1 MVPRSDCSHEQ
12 SDQGLHYSPKRLIYV
27 SWSTSELRVRLAPLN
42 RFKPSS
48 KIFYWPFQG
57 GTSFVDLLCFCSVL
71 CLLCFVRV
79 CLYVLCGHLLGKGW
93 PLGSRLWCLLWV
105 CHFPIGILGQVWYLI
120 VSIPDLCTLT
130 YFKKTFLQM
139 TKALR
144 VNDQCEFSVYN
155 QPSWFLWNKS
165 GFAWLKQ
172 LINSLTNYKKND
184 FSSLADE
191 IVELFNNAQI
201 WVLKLPPLQW
211 PKSSTIYSHFWFQ
224 DFLVYVLDP

>member
-1 MVPRSDCSHEQ
+1 M
-12 SDQGLHYSPKRLIYV
+12 

-71 CLLCFVRV
+71 CWLCFVRV

-120 VSIPDLCTLT
+120 VSIPDLCNLITLQYT
-130 YFKKTFLQM
+130 RMICRHMRHRNVTVKIYMLSLLSMPMQ
-139 TKALR
+139 L
-144 VNDQCEFSVYN
+144 
-155 QPSWFLWNKS
+155 S
-165 GFAWLKQ
+165 GGVIYLIRFWLKQ
-172 LINSLTNYKKND
+172 LIIKKIT
-184 FSSLADE
+184 SMQKC
-191 IVELFNNAQI
+191 INN
-201 WVLKLPPLQW
+201 
-211 PKSSTIYSHFWFQ
+211 
-224 DFLVYVLDP
+224 

>member
-1 MVPRSDCSHEQ
+1 M
-12 SDQGLHYSPKRLIYV
+12 

-79 CLYVLCGHLLGKGW
+79 CLYVLRGHQLGKGW

-120 VSIPDLCTLT
+120 VSIPDLCNLT
-130 YFKKTFLQM
+130 YFDQSRVRLWTTVRRLWPIWDSFMNYNKR
-139 TKALR
+139 ALTNLGF
-144 VNDQCEFSVYN
+144 V
-155 QPSWFLWNKS
+155 LWTARR
-165 GFAWLKQ
+165 GLWLIWGSF
-172 LINSLTNYKKND
+172 INSNKRALTNLGFVYEQQEEGFD
-184 FSSLADE
+184 QSGVCLRTARS
-191 IVELFNNAQI
+191 ELTNLGF
-201 WVLKLPPLQW
+201 
-211 PKSSTIYSHFWFQ
+211 
-224 DFLVYVLDP
+224 VYEQQ

>member
-1 MVPRSDCSHEQ
+1 M
-12 SDQGLHYSPKRLIYV
+12 

-79 CLYVLCGHLLGKGW
+79 CLYVLRGHLLGKGW

-120 VSIPDLCTLT
+120 VSIPDLCNLT
-130 YFKKTFLQM
+130 YFK
-139 TKALR
+139 
-144 VNDQCEFSVYN
+144 S
-155 QPSWFLWNKS
+155 
-165 GFAWLKQ
+165 
-172 LINSLTNYKKND
+172 SLTLRKNCNFGPWCHSQICLHLQCNSIIHAYK
-184 FSSLADE
+184 
-191 IVELFNNAQI
+191 ICLFR
-201 WVLKLPPLQW
+201 
-211 PKSSTIYSHFWFQ
+211 
-224 DFLVYVLDP
+224 YVCL

>member
-1 MVPRSDCSHEQ
+1 M
-12 SDQGLHYSPKRLIYV
+12 

-120 VSIPDLCTLT
+120 VLIPDLCTIT
-130 YFKKTFLQM
+130 YLDKTLAPLAV
-139 TKALR
+139 KWNIYCYIALSPQ
-144 VNDQCEFSVYN
+144 NDHMS
-155 QPSWFLWNKS
+155 
-165 GFAWLKQ
+165 
-172 LINSLTNYKKND
+172 
-184 FSSLADE
+184 
-191 IVELFNNAQI
+191 
-201 WVLKLPPLQW
+201 
-211 PKSSTIYSHFWFQ
+211 YSKEAK
-224 DFLVYVLDP
+224 DFLHTARAVICEQGFSHHWAITV

>member
-1 MVPRSDCSHEQ
+1 M
-12 SDQGLHYSPKRLIYV
+12 

-79 CLYVLCGHLLGKGW
+79 CLYVLFGHLLGKGW

-120 VSIPDLCTLT
+120 VSIPDLCTIT
-130 YFKKTFLQM
+130 YFY
-139 TKALR
+139 AL
-144 VNDQCEFSVYN
+144 DMIF
-155 QPSWFLWNKS
+155 
-165 GFAWLKQ
+165 
-172 LINSLTNYKKND
+172 
-184 FSSLADE
+184 
-191 IVELFNNAQI
+191 
-201 WVLKLPPLQW
+201 LKLCHRSRSQW
-211 PKSSTIYSHFWFQ
+211 PKNGTRHSTIRRCIHTPNLGFLSQIIQEICCGHDKSKNRLEVKVTVTRKLDQTLCHAKMHSHTKFGIPTSNNIGDTHQ
-224 DFLVYVLDP
+224 TQCQL

>member
-1 MVPRSDCSHEQ
+1 M
-12 SDQGLHYSPKRLIYV
+12 

-120 VSIPDLCTLT
+120 VSIPDLCTIT
-130 YFKKTFLQM
+130 YFYK
-139 TKALR
+139 
-144 VNDQCEFSVYN
+144 
-155 QPSWFLWNKS
+155 FLWAQQNTIDLRPEDLSTKRLDRFHGKWCKKAAYQIS
-165 GFAWLKQ
+165 VWPMSEILK
-172 LINSLTNYKKND
+172 
-184 FSSLADE
+184 
-191 IVELFNNAQI
+191 
-201 WVLKLPPLQW
+201 
-211 PKSSTIYSHFWFQ
+211 YS
-224 DFLVYVLDP
+224 